1 MINLINGII
10 FKPKLEEHLQDK
22 IIDFMEALH
31 FRVETPDLWVVM
43 VGQGVH
49 RRGSMEI
56 RDKHLVRQ
64 VVIRE
69 IQVSQV
75 VIKEI
80 QDKLYRHNNN
90 NKL

>member
-1 MINLINGII
+1 VTNLINGII
-10 FKPKLEEHLQDK
+10 LKSKLEEHLQDK
-22 IIDFMEALH
+22 IIDLKGVLH
-31 FRVETPDLWVVM
+31 FREETPDLWVVM

-69 IQVSQV
+69 IQDSQV
-75 VIKEI
+75 VIQEI
-80 QDKLYRHNNN
+80 RDKLYRHHNS
-90 NKL
+90 KL

>member
-1 MINLINGII
+1 MG
-10 FKPKLEEHLQDK
+10 
-22 IIDFMEALH
+22 
-31 FRVETPDLWVVM
+31 
-43 VGQGVH
+43 
-49 RRGSMEI
+49 I

-69 IQVSQV
+69 IPVSQV

-80 QDKLYRHNNN
+80 QDKLHRLNH